1 MVEAVLES
9 PSIREAV
16 ADGRYWRELF
26 VSAPI
31 GAAGVEGFID
41 LLYETEKGLVVV
53 DYKTDRA
60 PSEEDLEAAL
70 TRYTPQGAAYALAIE
85 EALGRKVERC
95 VFVFAAPGRAREK
108 EVSDLRAAIEHVRE
122 HISAGPRPGAPQ
134 APEQSQLSLPGL
146 ADQ

>member
-41 LLYETEKGLVVV
+41 LLYETDQGLVVV

-85 EALGRKVERC
+85 EALGRTVERC
-95 VFVFAAPGRAREK
+95 VFVFAEPGRAREK
-108 EVSDLRAAIEHVRE
+108 EVSDLRTAIERVRE
-122 HISAGPRPGAPQ
+122 RISTGPRPNAPQ
-134 APEQSQLSLPGL
+134 APEQSQL
-146 ADQ
+146 